1 VIGTLV
7 RPARPASEAGPIA
20 SPARHRPDI
29 QGLRAV
35 AVLLVVLSHAG
46 VPGLAG
52 GYVGV
57 DVFFVISGFLITGLL
72 LRERL
77 VGGRLSLA
85 RFYARRAVRLLPASA
100 LVSVVTL
107 AASWH
112 WLPPARIAGLAYD
125 ALSAAGYAVN
135 VRLAAVATDYFA
147 NPAPSPFQH
156 FWSLAVEEQ
165 FYLGW
170 PLLILVVLSFGRVRA
185 LAGVLSVLVAGSLV
199 YSAVEL
205 TRDAPAAYFGL
216 PSRAWELGVGALVAL
231 WITARKRQTPVGNSA
246 PPETGW
252 GWSVARP
259 RHRQMIKA
267 GLGSAGLA
275 AILAS
280 AVMLGDDS
288 PFPGLA
294 ALPPVLGAALVI
306 AAGGPGR
313 LLGLRPLTRIGDYSY
328 SLYLWHWPL
337 LTIGPALIGHDLGL
351 GERLGLCA
359 AALGL
364 AALTYHLV
372 ENPVRH
378 RRALTAKPIRGLGL
392 GLGLSAATAGFAALA
407 LAFPPAV
414 PTGGIAPDTRA
425 ALRTAANPTAELG
438 HLIDMAEGVRQVP
451 DNLVPALT
459 AAPRQQLTP
468 QADGCHQSVASAVRQ
483 PACTYGPAGATRT
496 VVVVGDSHALQWFPA
511 FEDLAQR
518 NDWRLV
524 SLTRSS
530 CLPAD
535 LTIRNAWM
543 KRRYTECEDWRTWAL
558 GRIATLRPDMVVIA
572 TDTNYPGMLIGHPA
586 DPDRLWSDA
595 WAQLFTRLKAA
606 TRHVVLLA
614 DTPTLSAD
622 PLDCLGG
629 NDHDITACTE
639 PAVTV
644 LRDPAWRA
652 EVRDAARKG
661 GVPVVDPTPWLC
673 GRNCPLVVGNVL
685 VYRDTNHL
693 TGAYAEMLSPV
704 LGASLPHLP

>member
-1 VIGTLV
+1 MIGTLV
-7 RPARPASEAGPIA
+7 RPARPASSPGPIA
-20 SPARHRPDI
+20 PSVRHRPDI

-77 VGGRLSLA
+77 SSGRLSLA

-100 LVSVVTL
+100 LVALVTL
-107 AASWH
+107 AAAWR
-112 WLPPARIAGLAYD
+112 WLPPARIAGVAGD

-170 PLLILVVLSFGRVRA
+170 PLLIVVVLWSGRLRV
-185 LAGVLSVLVAGSLV
+185 LAGVLAALVAGSLV
-199 YSAVEL
+199 YSVFEL
-205 TRDAPAAYFGL
+205 GVDAPAAYFGL

-231 WITARKRQTPVGNSA
+231 WTTAEKCRTGVVESA
-246 PPETGW
+246 PPRTGW
-252 GWSVARP
+252 GRFVAR
-259 RHRQMIKA
+259 RNGQLIKA
-267 GLGSAGLA
+267 AIGWAGLA
-275 AILAS
+275 AIIAS
-280 AVMLGDDS
+280 ALTLTDDS
-288 PFPGLA
+288 AFPGLA

-306 AAGGPGR
+306 AAGGPGK

-337 LTIGPALIGHDLGL
+337 LILGPAALGHDLGL

-359 AALGL
+359 AALAL

-378 RRALTAKPIRGLGL
+378 RRALTARPVRGLGL
-392 GLGLSAATAGFAALA
+392 GLGLSAATASVAALA

-425 ALRTAANPTAELG
+425 ALRTAPNPAAELS
-438 HLIDMAEGVRQVP
+438 HLIDTAEGVRRVP

-459 AAPRQQLTP
+459 AAPRQELAP
-468 QADGCHQSVASAVRQ
+468 QADGCHQTLENAVQR
-483 PACTYGPAGATRT
+483 PACTYGPAAATRT

-511 FEDLAQR
+511 FEGLAAR

-530 CLPAD
+530 CLPAA
-535 LTIRNAWM
+535 LAIRNARL
-543 KRRYTECEDWRTWAL
+543 KRRYTECEDWRAWAL
-558 GRIATLRPDMVVIA
+558 GRIDALRPDMVVVA
-572 TDTNYPGMLIGHPA
+572 TDTNYPGMLLGHPA
-586 DPDRLWSDA
+586 DPDRLWSNA

-614 DTPTLSAD
+614 DTPTLSTD

-629 NDHDITACTE
+629 NGRDITACTE
-639 PAVTV
+639 PAATV

-652 EVRDAARKG
+652 EVQDAARRA
-661 GVPVVDPTPWLC
+661 GVPVVDPVPWLC
-673 GRNCPLVVGNVL
+673 GRDCPLVVGNLL

-693 TGAYAEMLSPV
+693 TGAYAEMLSPL